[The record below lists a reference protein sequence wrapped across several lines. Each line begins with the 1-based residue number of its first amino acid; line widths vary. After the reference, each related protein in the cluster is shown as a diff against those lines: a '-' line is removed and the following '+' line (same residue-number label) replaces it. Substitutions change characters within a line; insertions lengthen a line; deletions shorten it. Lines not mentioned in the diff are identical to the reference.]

1 VLFAAVIPA
10 RAKTIL
16 RIGRSLEIAE
26 GQRVDNAVAIGGQ
39 ITVNGL
45 VDKRIITI
53 GGSVVVTS
61 KAVVRGNIT
70 CIGGV
75 VVVGSGA
82 QIYGKV
88 REINSTNILEAL
100 SSFLSQEDDE
110 WLWFAE
116 VVSFCFFL
124 TFVAFALLTAIL
136 FPRPLMRVAQC
147 IRGNKFK
154 SFFWGALATLLS
166 VPFFMLLVL
175 SFIGIALIP
184 LVFSLMLSAFMFGF
198 IAVSS
203 LLGKFVLT
211 NIFIHHKHSLVRETL
226 LGLIL
231 WWVLGWLPF
240 YSGMVIKAIVITMGF
255 GGVLLAVFHREYSA

>member
-116 VVSFCFFL
+116 VVSFCFF
-124 TFVAFALLTAIL
+124 
-136 FPRPLMRVAQC
+136 
-147 IRGNKFK
+147 
-154 SFFWGALATLLS
+154 
-166 VPFFMLLVL
+166 
-175 SFIGIALIP
+175 
-184 LVFSLMLSAFMFGF
+184 
-198 IAVSS
+198 
-203 LLGKFVLT
+203 
-211 NIFIHHKHSLVRETL
+211 
-226 LGLIL
+226 
-231 WWVLGWLPF
+231 
-240 YSGMVIKAIVITMGF
+240 
-255 GGVLLAVFHREYSA
+255 